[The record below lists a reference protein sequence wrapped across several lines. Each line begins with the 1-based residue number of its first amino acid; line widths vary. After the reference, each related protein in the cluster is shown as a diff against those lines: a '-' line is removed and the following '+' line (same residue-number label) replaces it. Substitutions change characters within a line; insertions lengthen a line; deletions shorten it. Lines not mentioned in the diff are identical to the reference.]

1 MVDGVAVTE
10 LPVEEDRVALGD
22 HEYEDPPEAVSDCDP
37 PGEIVAELGLT
48 DTDGCPFTVI
58 IWVSVQPLLLVY
70 EIDTVPPEIPVTV
83 PVLLTFATEVFDELQ
98 GLLLAAVPLPVS
110 HSVAY

>member
-37 PGEIVAELGLT
+37 PGEL
-48 DTDGCPFTVI
+48 
-58 IWVSVQPLLLVY
+58 
-70 EIDTVPPEIPVTV
+70 
-83 PVLLTFATEVFDELQ
+83 
-98 GLLLAAVPLPVS
+98 
-110 HSVAY
+110 